1 MVDLTR
7 NNKIN
12 EVRRDHFRVCMASAH
27 TSLFWKKLLAH
38 PKIVALHAAAGGS
51 RRQQAAAGGSVGPIN
66 RFAADLQGFSHDVF
80 CQIKSNLTSQISDI
94 ISTSLLNFCFLISI
108 VRLYMNEWTGN
119 LSVILFAA
127 LLWMNWTVKH
137 EHTRGVR
144 GLAPPGKFEIQVIW
158 KGWKGA

>member
-12 EVRRDHFRVCMASAH
+12 KVRRDHFRVCMASAH

-38 PKIVALHAAAGGS
+38 PQNRSIARGS
-51 RRQQAAAGGSVGPIN
+51 RRQQAAAVGSVGPIN

-80 CQIKSNLTSQISDI
+80 CQIKSNLTSQFSDI

-108 VRLYMNEWTGN
+108 VRLYTNEWAGY
-119 LSVILFAA
+119 LCVILFAA

-144 GLAPPGKFEIQVIW
+144 GLAPPGKFEIQVI
-158 KGWKGA
+158 

>member
-1 MVDLTR
+1 MRFGATTSEYAWPFLKKASCAPQNR
-7 NNKIN
+7 SIARGS
-12 EVRRDHFRVCMASAH
+12 RRQQ
-27 TSLFWKKLLAH
+27 
-38 PKIVALHAAAGGS
+38 AAAGGS
-51 RRQQAAAGGSVGPIN
+51 RRQQAAAVGSVGPIN

-80 CQIKSNLTSQISDI
+80 CQIKSNLTSQFSDI
-94 ISTSLLNFCFLISI
+94 ISTSLVNFCFLISI
-108 VRLYMNEWTGN
+108 VRLYTNEWTGN

-127 LLWMNWTVKH
+127 LLWMNWTVNH